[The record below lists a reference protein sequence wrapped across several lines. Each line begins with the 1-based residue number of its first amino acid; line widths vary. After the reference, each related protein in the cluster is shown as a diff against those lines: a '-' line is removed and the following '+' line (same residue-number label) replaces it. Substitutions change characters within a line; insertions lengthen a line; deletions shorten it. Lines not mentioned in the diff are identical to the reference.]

1 MQYEDQWMI
10 YSIFIKEKQFNNSD
24 QSEFNF
30 HFHSFHFSFII
41 LLSRRELLVS
51 LVHCIRQVYE
61 HSSPL
66 FVSLLI
72 SISFNF
78 FPFSISMLFIV
89 LELALSNRESYIFVI
104 NQGNGRQVQIIKCN
118 SVFSS
123 SLGYSS
129 NIRRKSK
136 IIFYGDIIEFILILL
151 IALTA
156 PLYCIYNNRIIDYL
170 VDLRSKAY
178 FGNCHCLSLK

>member
-1 MQYEDQWMI
+1 MNYNWSNASSIYLPYNNVSDICFCFLMQYEDQWMI

-30 HFHSFHFSFII
+30 HFHSFYFSFII

-72 SISFNF
+72 FISFNF

-104 NQGNGRQVQIIKCN
+104 NQRKWQTSPNYQVQ
-118 SVFSS
+118 FS
-123 SLGYSS
+123 
-129 NIRRKSK
+129 
-136 IIFYGDIIEFILILL
+136 IFQFSWLFIQ
-151 IALTA
+151 
-156 PLYCIYNNRIIDYL
+156 Y
-170 VDLRSKAY
+170 
-178 FGNCHCLSLK
+178 

>member
-1 MQYEDQWMI
+1 MNYNWSNASSIYLPYSNVSDICFCFLMQYEDQWMI

-30 HFHSFHFSFII
+30 HFHSFYFSFII

-51 LVHCIRQVYE
+51 LVHCIHQVYE

-104 NQGNGRQVQIIKCN
+104 NQRKWQASPNYQVQ
-118 SVFSS
+118 FS
-123 SLGYSS
+123 
-129 NIRRKSK
+129 
-136 IIFYGDIIEFILILL
+136 IFQFSWLFIQ
-151 IALTA
+151 
-156 PLYCIYNNRIIDYL
+156 Y
-170 VDLRSKAY
+170 
-178 FGNCHCLSLK
+178 